1 MLKNEYHWNLPR
13 LIKNWD
19 LESLDCLQLLRLL
32 QLPVAPVTPVAP
44 VERDWTGLY
53 QGSLRTENLSH
64 WIVSS
69 YSGYSSYSS
78 YQLHQLL
85 Q

>member
-32 QLPVAPVTPVAP
+32 QLLQLLQLPAAPVTPVAP

-53 QGSLRTENLSH
+53 
-64 WIVSS
+64 
-69 YSGYSSYSS
+69 
-78 YQLHQLL
+78 
-85 Q
+85 